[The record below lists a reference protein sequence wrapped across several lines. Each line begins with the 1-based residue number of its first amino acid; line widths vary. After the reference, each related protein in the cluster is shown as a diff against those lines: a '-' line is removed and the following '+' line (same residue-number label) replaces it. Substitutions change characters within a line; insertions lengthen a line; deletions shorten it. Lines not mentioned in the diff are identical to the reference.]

1 MEDRPKGI
9 ERRMVHRLLVHWR
22 DAQGD
27 GAFPTLDAVLKR
39 DLGDIGPS
47 IFVLRVADGEG
58 EPAFER
64 VGDFFADEVPSD
76 LTGRPVSAVPA
87 GTLLAQAVGRYR
99 MVLSKKVPIT
109 AGGEFSHVQGG
120 TVLYRSILLP
130 LSEGGDT
137 IEFLLGAANCRKKDE
152 DA

>member
-22 DAQGD
+22 DAQGE
-27 GAFPTLDAVLKR
+27 GGFPSIDAILKR

-64 VGDFFADEVPSD
+64 VGESFAGEMPSD
-76 LTGRPVSAVPA
+76 LTGKPVSAVPK
-87 GTLLAQAVGRYR
+87 GTLLEQAVGRYHT
-99 MVLSKKVPIT
+99 VLSKKVPMT
-109 AGGEFSHVQGG
+109 TSGEFRHVQGG

-130 LSEGGDT
+130 LSEGRGT
-137 IEFLLGAANCRKKDE
+137 IDFLLGAANCRKKAE

>member
-1 MEDRPKGI
+1 MEDRPTGI

-22 DAQGD
+22 DARED
-27 GAFPTLDAVLKR
+27 GALPTLDAVLKR

-47 IFVLRVADGEG
+47 IFVLRVVDGES

-64 VGDFFADEVPSD
+64 VGDAFAGEMPPD

-99 MVLSKKVPIT
+99 MVLSKKVPMT
-109 AGGEFSHVQGG
+109 TSGEFRHAQGG

-130 LSEGGDT
+130 VSEGRGT
-137 IEFLLGAANCRKKDE
+137 IDFLLGAANCRKKAN

>member
-1 MEDRPKGI
+1 MDDQRKGI

-39 DLGDIGPS
+39 DLGDIAPS

-58 EPAFER
+58 EPVFER
-64 VGDFFADEVPSD
+64 VADSFAGEMPSD
-76 LTGRPVSAVPA
+76 ITGQPVSAVRA
-87 GTLLAQAVGRYR
+87 GTLLAQAVGGYR
-99 MVLSKKVPIT
+99 MALSKKVPIT
-109 AGGEFSHVQGG
+109 AGGEFSHVRGG
-120 TVLYRSILLP
+120 TVFYRSILLP

-137 IEFLLGAANCRKKDE
+137 IEFLLGAANRREEDE

>member
-1 MEDRPKGI
+1 MDDQAKGI
-9 ERRMVHRLLVHWR
+9 ERRMVHRILVHWR

-58 EPAFER
+58 EPVFER
-64 VGDFFADEVPSD
+64 VGDSFAGEMPSD
-76 LTGRPVSAVPA
+76 ITGQPVSAVPA

-99 MVLSKKVPIT
+99 MALSKKVPMT
-109 AGGEFSHVQGG
+109 TSGEFSHVHGG

-130 LSEGGDT
+130 LSEGRGT
-137 IEFLLGAANCRKKDE
+137 IDFLLGAANWQKKAE

>member
-39 DLGDIGPS
+39 DLGDIELS

-58 EPAFER
+58 EPVFER
-64 VGDFFADEVPSD
+64 VGGSFAGEMPSD
-76 LTGRPVSAVPA
+76 ITGQPVSAVPA
-87 GTLLAQAVGRYR
+87 GTLLAQAVGGYR
-99 MVLSKKVPIT
+99 KALSKKVPIT
-109 AGGEFSHVQGG
+109 DGGEFSHVRGG
-120 TVLYRSILLP
+120 TVFYRSILLP

-137 IEFLLGAANCRKKDE
+137 IEFLLGAANRRKKDE

>member
-27 GAFPTLDAVLKR
+27 AALPTLDAVLKR

-64 VGDFFADEVPSD
+64 VGDSFAGEMPSD
-76 LTGRPVSAVPA
+76 LTGQPVSAVPA

-99 MVLSKKVPIT
+99 TVLSKKVPMT
-109 AGGEFSHVQGG
+109 TSGEFRHVQGG
-120 TVLYRSILLP
+120 AVLYRSILLP
-130 LSEGGDT
+130 LSEGRGT
-137 IEFLLGAANCRKKDE
+137 IDLLLGAANCRKKDE
-152 DA
+152 GA